1 MLAGSHALSN
11 VAQPARRRPYLI
23 LVGTAVLIFGL
34 DHLTKW
40 LVATHIPL
48 GGKIGANSPIS
59 IDHVR
64 NSGAAFG
71 LFPQFHWLYLVVAA
85 IVGAY
90 ILYAG
95 RRFGTSWWRQAVL
108 GLILGGAVSNGVDRL
123 LYGYVVDFV
132 DVHWWPVFNVADSAI
147 VVGVLVAV
155 LSFRPRAIDAR
166 RRARAHD
173 DDG

>member
-1 MLAGSHALSN
+1 MLAGSQALSKT
-11 VAQPARRRPYLI
+11 AQPARTRSYLI
-23 LVGTAVLIFGL
+23 LVGTAVLIFGV

-40 LVATHIPL
+40 LVETNIPL
-48 GGKIGANSPIS
+48 HGSIGAKAPVS
-59 IDHVR
+59 IDNVR

-95 RRFGTSWWRQAVL
+95 HRFGASWWRQAVL

-123 LYGYVVDFV
+123 INGYVVDFV
-132 DVHWWPVFNVADSAI
+132 DVHWWPVFNLADSAI
-147 VVGVLVAV
+147 VVGVIIAV
-155 LSFRPRAIDAR
+155 ISFRPRSIDAR

-173 DDG
+173 EDG